1 METVIDA
8 YDLRHGV
15 YVTLIYFAVY
25 FGMLLQQSITSQVLA
40 RTYKNKE
47 KPFVK
52 YYNTTDARLL
62 RADRTV
68 GNTLEQ
74 MGVFLTLYWLA
85 IYVSS
90 IKGSN
95 SSSVALSGY
104 IYVLGRA
111 LYAPAWAI
119 SGSSAKGIKPLILL
133 ATVPCYVVQVYC
145 AYKLWSSV

>member
-52 YYNTTDARLL
+52 LDLFFSVYFY
-62 RADRTV
+62 
-68 GNTLEQ
+68 
-74 MGVFLTLYWLA
+74 
-85 IYVSS
+85 S
-90 IKGSN
+90 IFG
-95 SSSVALSGY
+95 
-104 IYVLGRA
+104 
-111 LYAPAWAI
+111 
-119 SGSSAKGIKPLILL
+119 
-133 ATVPCYVVQVYC
+133 
-145 AYKLWSSV
+145 